1 MPTESNDPP
10 IDRWPAFY
18 RRCAT
23 LILSGY
29 LLLAPAYLLISAKV
43 LTPGDMSAYLLDVG
57 HWLPQDKHLLAD
69 MEKFSTVAGYDR
81 GRVIRISWPN
91 CTEDDPRLKTFA
103 AVIAKAT
110 WPAGFQDESLT
121 GSVFVDVLTLDD
133 LYNKMHSASPG
144 LSRQQIYDQLKSI
157 MIGDDGTTCIIAT
170 LTTSLP
176 APRAH
181 AIKQLYAAAA
191 SVDNL
196 DESDLRL
203 FGGAVY
209 TSQLDKSG
217 ANIATTFTPFSV
229 LISLICAWFCIGR
242 WRVLL
247 ALFLNA
253 LLATCMALVSV
264 YFSDVTMD
272 PVLMLMPGFWMIM
285 MLSGGVHF
293 INYYFEI
300 QQKQETDY
308 RSLAGTAAK
317 VAFQPAFLATLTT
330 CIGLASLCTSDVMPV
345 FRFGLQ
351 SAIGLACAFVSQFLF
366 LPSFLHVFNVGATND
381 SDRGAAFW
389 LWYERFAVGFRY
401 KTSIVFLLL
410 IVFGAYGFTHL
421 GFSNRLKDQFASDL
435 RINTDTDWFEQK
447 IGPLIPFEILV
458 RFPKENLPKP
468 SQCLGY
474 IDTLQQ
480 RLENLDE
487 PLKLLSSTAIV
498 PYDAGTGA
506 RQTMRR
512 AILDKKLENQR
523 QTLLNTGYVLD
534 ETDFELWRISAFAFS
549 SGKVSMS
556 DYFAA
561 INQAAT
567 QFQSESQGIET
578 KISYAGLGARMAVIT
593 QRLGGGLLKSSLTSA
608 ILISLVVIIALR
620 SWVLGLTAMLP
631 NMFPVLISF
640 GAFGYFNPTLDIGA
654 IMTAS
659 IAMGI
664 AVDDTIH
671 FMYWFRKGV
680 NSNLSRENAI
690 QLAIKKSGRAIAAT
704 SVICGLGFCVYF
716 FCDFMPIAR
725 FGQLLFLMLG
735 AALVGDLFFLPAL
748 LRSLPERWLSQTK
761 PELRPEPSAKN

>member
-1 MPTESNDPP
+1 
-10 IDRWPAFY
+10 
-18 RRCAT
+18 
-23 LILSGY
+23 
-29 LLLAPAYLLISAKV
+29 
-43 LTPGDMSAYLLDVG
+43 
-57 HWLPQDKHLLAD
+57 
-69 MEKFSTVAGYDR
+69 
-81 GRVIRISWPN
+81 
-91 CTEDDPRLKTFA
+91 
-103 AVIAKAT
+103 
-110 WPAGFQDESLT
+110 
-121 GSVFVDVLTLDD
+121 
-133 LYNKMHSASPG
+133 
-144 LSRQQIYDQLKSI
+144 
-157 MIGDDGTTCIIAT
+157 
-170 LTTSLP
+170 
-176 APRAH
+176 
-181 AIKQLYAAAA
+181 
-191 SVDNL
+191 
-196 DESDLRL
+196 
-203 FGGAVY
+203 
-209 TSQLDKSG
+209 
-217 ANIATTFTPFSV
+217 
-229 LISLICAWFCIGR
+229 
-242 WRVLL
+242 
-247 ALFLNA
+247 
-253 LLATCMALVSV
+253 
-264 YFSDVTMD
+264 
-272 PVLMLMPGFWMIM
+272 
-285 MLSGGVHF
+285 
-293 INYYFEI
+293 
-300 QQKQETDY
+300 
-308 RSLAGTAAK
+308 
-317 VAFQPAFLATLTT
+317 
-330 CIGLASLCTSDVMPV
+330 
-345 FRFGLQ
+345 
-351 SAIGLACAFVSQFLF
+351 
-366 LPSFLHVFNVGATND
+366 
-381 SDRGAAFW
+381 
-389 LWYERFAVGFRY
+389 
-401 KTSIVFLLL
+401 
-410 IVFGAYGFTHL
+410 
-421 GFSNRLKDQFASDL
+421 
-435 RINTDTDWFEQK
+435 
-447 IGPLIPFEILV
+447 
-458 RFPKENLPKP
+458 
-468 SQCLGY
+468 
-474 IDTLQQ
+474 
-480 RLENLDE
+480 
-487 PLKLLSSTAIV
+487 
-498 PYDAGTGA
+498 
-506 RQTMRR
+506 MRR

-690 QLAIKKSGRAIAAT
+690 QLAIKKSGHAIAAT